1 MDFYFYTLLD
11 LIDKILQY
19 RTHNKIWCHLGVLL
33 PDLVLIK
40 SIRCKEE
47 YTMSHS
53 KVFGSTLI
61 IAGTTIGAGMLALPL
76 ASAGIG
82 FSTSLIIMLGLWA
95 LMAFTALLMLELH
108 QYADSSATL
117 HTLAKQILGKKGKW
131 VASFAML
138 FLFYSLCA
146 AYIAGGGAQFAD
158 RLTQWFNL
166 DVSGSTSTI
175 IFTLIV
181 TLVVTVGTGTVDRV
195 NRVLFGLKLIAMVA
209 VLFFLA
215 PNVTQSYLLSMPIEQ
230 GLIVAAIPVIFTSF
244 GFHGSIPAIVN
255 YLDGDTSSLRKAII
269 VGSTI
274 PLVIYIF
281 WQVVTLGVV
290 SQGALVESGGLSSL
304 IGQLSQTVQQSNL
317 GNIVGV
323 FADLALLT
331 SFLGVSLGLF
341 EFLGDTIK
349 GHSEKPN
356 RIIAALITFTP
367 PLGFALFYP
376 QGFIMALGYA
386 AIALAILAIFLPLI
400 MVVKVRRSEN
410 FDGGY
415 RVAGGQGALI
425 LTGLA
430 GIGIVSAQVLITLGV
445 LPALG

>member
-1 MDFYFYTLLD
+1 
-11 LIDKILQY
+11 
-19 RTHNKIWCHLGVLL
+19 
-33 PDLVLIK
+33 
-40 SIRCKEE
+40 
-47 YTMSHS
+47 MSQS

-82 FSTSLIIMLGLWA
+82 FSTSLMIMLLLWV

-117 HTLAKQILGKKGKW
+117 HTLAKQILGPKGKW

-138 FLFYSLCA
+138 FLFYALCA
-146 AYIAGGGAQFAD
+146 AYIAGGGAQFGE
-158 RLTQWFNL
+158 RLSQWF
-166 DVSGSTSTI
+166 DIEIAGSSATI
-175 IFTLIV
+175 VFTLIV
-181 TLVVTVGTGTVDRV
+181 TCVVTVGTGTVDKV
-195 NRVLFGLKLIAMVA
+195 NRVLFTLKMVMMIA
-209 VLFFLA
+209 VLSFLA
-215 PNVTQSYLLSMPIEQ
+215 PNVTESYLLSMPVEQ

-255 YLDGDTSSLRKAII
+255 YLEGDTPSLRKAII
-269 VGSTI
+269 FGSAI

-290 SQGALVESGGLSSL
+290 SQDELVDNTGLTALINQLALTVHESRLAS
-304 IGQLSQTVQQSNL
+304 
-317 GNIVGV
+317 IVGL

-341 EFLGDTIK
+341 EFLGDTIRGK
-349 GHSEKPN
+349 NAQPN
-356 RIIAALITFTP
+356 RMLAAAVTFTP
-367 PLGFALFYP
+367 PLVFALFYP

-386 AIALAILAIFLPLI
+386 AIALAILAIFLPLA
-400 MVVKVRRSEN
+400 MVAKVRRSTDFNGE
-410 FDGGY
+410 Y
-415 RVAGGQGALI
+415 RVAGGQTALV

-430 GIGIVSAQVLITLGV
+430 GFGIVAAQLLITLGF